1 MEVQRIN
8 PEGMSKPLGAYSQVT
23 RRGPFITTAGLI
35 ATDADGNVVGEGDIR
50 AQTRKTLENMKTAL
64 AAAGASFKDVVKTTV
79 YLSDLANYK
88 AVQPIYE
95 EYFGEN
101 PAARATIGA
110 QMVLPSLLIEIEAI
124 AVLDD

>member
-110 QMVLPSLLIEIEAI
+110 QMVLPSLLIEIEAT

>member
-23 RRGPFITTAGLI
+23 RRGSIVTTAGLI
-35 ATDADGNVVGEGDIR
+35 PTDAEGNIVGEGDIQ

-64 AAAGASFKDVVKTTV
+64 AAAGASFKDVLKTTV
-79 YLSDLANYK
+79 YLSDMSNYK
-88 AVQPIYE
+88 EVQPIYN

-110 QMVLPSLLIEIEAI
+110 EMVLPSLLIEIEAI
-124 AVLDD
+124 AVIGD

>member
-8 PEGMSKPLGAYSQVT
+8 PAGMSKPLGDYSQVT

-35 ATDADGNVVGEGDIR
+35 STDTDGNVVGEGDIK
-50 AQTRKTLENMKTAL
+50 AQTRRTLENMEVAL
-64 AAAGASFKDVVKTTV
+64 AAAGATFKDVLKTTV

-88 AVQPIYE
+88 DVQPIYN

-110 QMVLPSLLIEIEAI
+110 EMVLPSLLIEIEAI